1 MHRSPA
7 PLRSLR
13 ALRRRGGAGA
23 LTAPPPHRINLGSGN
38 EPLTGW
44 INVDRRQ
51 IPGVNVAAD
60 VTQLPFRPGA
70 VDRVIASSVLEHF
83 LDPYEVLD
91 QVHLLLCPD
100 GTLDV
105 RVPSLWSQSGLLDR
119 THHFL
124 ADSKLWREM
133 LDGYFEDVQAKG
145 EGVRYRDSKLL
156 VLLCHAAVKGLRM
169 REMAQAWR
177 FTCRKPR
184 PRPRRAYIPW
194 WLEERYG
201 PDPSIAG
208 P

>member
-1 MHRSPA
+1 MHVPRA
-7 PLRSLR
+7 PLRSLS
-13 ALRRRGGAGA
+13 AHRRRGRPGA
-23 LTAPPPHRINLGSGN
+23 LAAPPRHRINLGSGN

-44 INVDRRQ
+44 INVDRRL

-60 VTQLPFRPGA
+60 VTKLPFQPGA
-70 VDRVIASSVLEHF
+70 VGHIIASSVLEHF

-91 QVHLLLCPD
+91 QVHMLLCPD

-133 LDGYFEDVQAKG
+133 LDGYFEDVHAKG

-156 VLLCHAAVKGLRM
+156 VVLCHAAVKGLRM

-177 FTCRKPR
+177 FTCRTPR
-184 PRPRRAYIPW
+184 WQPHRAYIPW

-208 P
+208 R